1 MKRAFFGGVH
11 PKGYKELSREAAIVP
26 LHPSVVSVAM
36 SQHIGAPCQPLVK
49 VGDRVTVGQKIGD
62 GQGLCVPVHASVSGT
77 VTAIEA
83 RPHPGGNLQTAI
95 VIESDGRDTLC
106 PTVKP
111 RDPEAVAAMSAED
124 LIAVIR
130 EAGITGMGGA
140 GFPTSVKLSSGLGKV
155 DTVIVNGAECEPYI
169 TSDDRLMR
177 ETPERVVGGLRVVL
191 QILQPKRAAIGIE
204 QNKAEVARRLDVD
217 AVAVTSSSET
227 AAAYLRRLSWE
238 LEGSGIELLPLHV
251 RYPQGAEKQLIQT
264 VTGRCVPPGGLP
276 AHVGCA
282 VFNAATCAAI
292 YDAVYLGL
300 PLVRR
305 AVTVTGSAIAKPGN
319 FLAPIGTAYS
329 DLVEAAGGFALPPYK
344 VLCGGPMMGIAQH
357 TLRTATIK
365 GNNALTCYSDKD
377 RHETPNPHCIRCG
390 KCVEA
395 CPMHLMP
402 LFLHRAVNRGDLE
415 RLDGLHVMDC
425 IECGSCAYGCPAGIP
440 LVQSFRTGKKL
451 VRDAAAREKAKKEA
465 AAK

>member
-130 EAGITGMGGA
+130 EWHHRHGRRGL
-140 GFPTSVKLSSGLGKV
+140 PTSVKLSSGLGKV
-155 DTVIVNGAECEPYI
+155 DTVIVNGAECEAYI

-177 ETPERVVGGLRVVL
+177 ETPERVGR
-191 QILQPKRAAIGIE
+191 PARRPADPAAEARAAIGIE
-204 QNKAEVARRLDVD
+204 QNKPGGHRGHLRRAGQRHRAAAAASATRRARR
-217 AVAVTSSSET
+217 SSSSRPSR
-227 AAAYLRRLSWE
+227 AAACPRR
-238 LEGSGIELLPLHV
+238 
-251 RYPQGAEKQLIQT
+251 
-264 VTGRCVPPGGLP
+264 P
-276 AHVGCA
+276 ARPVGCA

-305 AVTVTGSAIAKPGN
+305 AVTVTGSAIAKARQLPGPHRN
-319 FLAPIGTAYS
+319 GLFRPRRGGGRLRPAP
-329 DLVEAAGGFALPPYK
+329 P
-344 VLCGGPMMGIAQH
+344 
-357 TLRTATIK
+357 
-365 GNNALTCYSDKD
+365 
-377 RHETPNPHCIRCG
+377 IR
-390 KCVEA
+390 
-395 CPMHLMP
+395 
-402 LFLHRAVNRGDLE
+402 
-415 RLDGLHVMDC
+415 
-425 IECGSCAYGCPAGIP
+425 SC
-440 LVQSFRTGKKL
+440 
-451 VRDAAAREKAKKEA
+451 AAAR
-465 AAK
+465 

>member
-1 MKRAFFGGVH
+1 MSSVKLDGVLKAVKQVRGGVH
-11 PKGYKELSREAAIVP
+11 VNHNKNTADCEVVRIPVP
-26 LHPSVVSVAM
+26 EKVLLPM
-36 SQHIGAPCQPLVK
+36 QQHIGAPCIPTVK
-49 VGDRVTVGQKIGD
+49 KGDHVYVGTVVGDSEAYVSA
-62 GQGLCVPVHASVSGT
+62 PVHASVSGT

-204 QNKAEVARRLDVD
+204 QNKPEAIAAIS
-217 AVAVTSSSET
+217 AV
-227 AAAYLRRLSWE
+227 L
-238 LEGSGIELLPLHV
+238 GSGIDLLPLHV

-344 VLCGGPMMGIAQH
+344 VLCGGPMMGIAQY

-415 RLDGLHVMDC
+415 RLDELHVMDC

>member
-1 MKRAFFGGVH
+1 MSHKFYGGVH
-11 PKGYKELSREAAIVP
+11 PAEHKEATERKPVIPLEEAPAQ
-26 LHPSVVSVAM
+26 VVIPM
-36 SQHIGAPCQPLVK
+36 SMHVGAPCKPIVA
-49 VGDRVTVGQKIGD
+49 VGDEVTVGQKIGEIA
-62 GQGLCVPVHASVSGT
+62 GLGAPIHASVSGK
-77 VTAIEA
+77 VVAVEP
-83 RPHPGGNLQTAI
+83 RPHAGGGKMMSV
-95 VIESDGRDTLC
+95 VIENDFKDTPCETIRHRDNVDVLT
-106 PTVKP
+106 PQEIIDIVK
-111 RDPEAVAAMSAED
+111 
-124 LIAVIR
+124 

-140 GFPTSVKLSSGLGKV
+140 GFPTHVKLSGAVGKV
-155 DTVIVNGAECEPYI
+155 DTILINGAECEPYI

-204 QNKAEVARRLDVD
+204 QNKPEAIAAIS
-217 AVAVTSSSET
+217 AV
-227 AAAYLRRLSWE
+227 L
-238 LEGSGIELLPLHV
+238 GSGIELLPLHV

-344 VLCGGPMMGIAQH
+344 ILCGGPMMGIAQY

-415 RLDGLHVMDC
+415 RLDELHVMDC